1 MTALATPGTPGD
13 PGVLLVS
20 EGANAL
26 AGPPAIPD
34 DMYRRRWAI
43 LAVLSISLVTIVT
56 AVSSLNVAL
65 PRIQESLNTTST
77 ELQWILDSYAL
88 VFAGLLLPAGAL
100 GDRFGRKG
108 ALQIGLV
115 IFGIT
120 AFLAAH
126 AETAIQL
133 IGLRALGGIGAALI
147 MPATLSI
154 IVNSFPANERPK
166 AIAIWAAFAGVGG
179 ALGPI
184 TSGLVLEHSAGFGMV
199 FIVNIPLI
207 VVLLALS
214 TIVLPKSSDPG
225 HTALDP
231 IGAALSVVG
240 LVALIFAVIEG
251 PERGWTDPLTIGG
264 YVLAIV
270 GLTLFVLYELR
281 TSNPMLDPRLFK
293 LRGFSVGAAAITVA
307 FFAMFG
313 MFFLLTQYLQFVQG
327 YSPLEAGIRTLPSA
341 AMLMF
346 WAPRSPKLTGRFGA
360 PMVVRVG
367 FISAAIGFTLLAFAR
382 PDTSYWLVAMALM
395 FTGTGIA
402 LVMPPAS
409 QQVVSSLPLTKA
421 GVGSAVNDVT
431 REVGGA
437 LGIAV
442 AGSIVSTIYRSG
454 NDFADRIA
462 DPTAREL
469 AAESVGRASVVASR
483 GLRTGQIDQ
492 STYDSVMNSA
502 GDAFNNGTV
511 WAFGLMA
518 TVCIVAAVV
527 LGQLMPTSPNT
538 RVGEGS

>member
-1 MTALATPGTPGD
+1 MSAVAAPDVP
-13 PGVLLVS
+13 
-20 EGANAL
+20 
-26 AGPPAIPD
+26 AGLSVPHNIPD
-34 DMYRRRWAI
+34 DIYRRRWAI
-43 LAVLSISLVTIVT
+43 LGVLTISLVTIVT

-65 PRIQESLNTTST
+65 PRIQASLNTTST

-100 GDRFGRKG
+100 GDRVGRKG

-115 IFGIT
+115 IFGVT
-120 AFLAAH
+120 AFLASH
-126 AETAIQL
+126 AETATQL
-133 IGLRALGGIGAALI
+133 IGLRALAGVGAALI

-184 TSGLVLEHSAGFGMV
+184 TSGLVLEHSAGFGVV
-199 FIVNIPLI
+199 FLVNLPLI
-207 VVLLALS
+207 IVLLVLS
-214 TIVLPKSSDPG
+214 AIVLPKSSDPG

-231 IGAALSVVG
+231 IGSLLSVVG

-251 PERGWTDPLTIGG
+251 PERGWTDPITIGG
-264 YVLAIV
+264 FVLAVV
-270 GLTLFVLYELR
+270 GLTSFVLYELR
-281 TSNPMLDPRLFK
+281 SSNPMLDPRLFK

-327 YSPLEAGIRTLPSA
+327 YSPLQAGLRTLPSA

-346 WAPRSPKLTGRFGA
+346 WAPRSPKLTARFGA
-360 PMVVRVG
+360 PTVVRVG
-367 FISAAIGFTLLAFAR
+367 FCSAATGFVLLAFAR
-382 PDTSYWLVAMALM
+382 PDTSYWLVAIALV

-409 QQVVSSLPLTKA
+409 QQVVGSLPLTKA

-454 NDFADRIA
+454 NEFADRIA
-462 DPTAREL
+462 DPAAREL
-469 AAESVGRASVVASR
+469 AAESVGRASVVATRALES
-483 GLRTGQIDQ
+483 GQIDQ
-492 STYDSVMNSA
+492 TTYNSLVTSA
-502 GDAFNNGTV
+502 GDAFNSGTV
-511 WAFGLMA
+511 WAFGLMGA
-518 TVCIVAAVV
+518 VCVVAAVV
-527 LGQLMPTSPNT
+527 IGQLMPTTLPNSRIT
-538 RVGEGS
+538 ERS